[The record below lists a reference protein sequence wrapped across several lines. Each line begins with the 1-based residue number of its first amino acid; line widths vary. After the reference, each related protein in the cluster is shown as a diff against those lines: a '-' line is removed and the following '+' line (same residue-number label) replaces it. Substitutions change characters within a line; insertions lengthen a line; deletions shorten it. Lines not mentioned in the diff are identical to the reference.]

1 MAITFEQEQQLFT
14 LETAHTTYQ
23 MKVDSYG
30 FLLHLYYGRKIYG
43 NMDYLLTFY
52 DRGFSGIPYEAEG
65 ARGYSMDILPQ
76 EYPCYGTGDFRTVS
90 FQMKDENGVYG
101 ADLRFWNYRIT
112 KGKYSLAHLPAVYA
126 GEYEAET
133 LEIVL
138 KDVKEDVEVT
148 LYYGVLEKLDVITRA
163 VSVKNAGQHPVV
175 LTKVYSGGLDFP
187 EGNYDVLHFHGGH
200 GQERTLERRP
210 IMIGNQSFG
219 SRRGSSSHQHNPFVI
234 LAEHDAT
241 EDAGACYGAML
252 LYSGSFRCEVEKD
265 QFAQTRIGIG
275 IQDEM
280 FEYELKS
287 GETFTAPEAA
297 FVYGNGLAELS
308 NRYHK
313 MIRDHVCRGSYRN
326 APRPI
331 LINNWE
337 ATYFNFDGEKIVKI
351 AKQAAELGV
360 EMLVLDDGWFGK
372 RDGDRSGLGDWVV
385 NEEKLGCSLDEVVR
399 QINGFGMKF
408 GLWIEP
414 EMVSEDSDLYRAHPD
429 WAFIIPGRKPVLS
442 RHQLVLD
449 FSRKEVV
456 DHVFEQIAS
465 VIASTKVDYIKMDM
479 NRSLSDIYTA
489 TSGVQN
495 QGRILYEYVLGVY
508 DFLERMLE
516 RFPHILIEGCSG
528 GGGRFDAGMLYYTPQ
543 IWCSDNT
550 DAIERI
556 KIQYGTSFGYPVS
569 TVGAHVS
576 AVPNHQTGRV
586 TPIKT
591 RATVAMSGTFGYELD
606 LNLISDEEKQL
617 VKEQIKICKKYWNL
631 IHEGLYYRLTNPMGQ
646 VEVAA
651 WESVSE
657 NGDEALVSA
666 VTLDT
671 HCNGPVTYIRLKGL
685 KEDALYKE
693 EASGKKY
700 SGAALMYAGI
710 PIPLVTGEYQAMQMH
725 FVEE

>member
-1 MAITFEQEQQLFT
+1 
-14 LETAHTTYQ
+14 
-23 MKVDSYG
+23 
-30 FLLHLYYGRKIYG
+30 
-43 NMDYLLTFY
+43 
-52 DRGFSGIPYEAEG
+52 
-65 ARGYSMDILPQ
+65 
-76 EYPCYGTGDFRTVS
+76 
-90 FQMKDENGVYG
+90 
-101 ADLRFWNYRIT
+101 
-112 KGKYSLAHLPAVYA
+112 
-126 GEYEAET
+126 
-133 LEIVL
+133 
-138 KDVKEDVEVT
+138 
-148 LYYGVLEKLDVITRA
+148 
-163 VSVKNAGQHPVV
+163 
-175 LTKVYSGGLDFP
+175 
-187 EGNYDVLHFHGGH
+187 
-200 GQERTLERRP
+200 
-210 IMIGNQSFG
+210 
-219 SRRGSSSHQHNPFVI
+219 
-234 LAEHDAT
+234 
-241 EDAGACYGAML
+241 
-252 LYSGSFRCEVEKD
+252 
-265 QFAQTRIGIG
+265 
-275 IQDEM
+275 
-280 FEYELKS
+280 
-287 GETFTAPEAA
+287 
-297 FVYGNGLAELS
+297 
-308 NRYHK
+308 
-313 MIRDHVCRGSYRN
+313 
-326 APRPI
+326 
-331 LINNWE
+331 
-337 ATYFNFDGEKIVKI
+337 
-351 AKQAAELGV
+351 
-360 EMLVLDDGWFGK
+360 
-372 RDGDRSGLGDWVV
+372 
-385 NEEKLGCSLDEVVR
+385 
-399 QINGFGMKF
+399 
-408 GLWIEP
+408 
-414 EMVSEDSDLYRAHPD
+414 
-429 WAFIIPGRKPVLS
+429 
-442 RHQLVLD
+442 
-449 FSRKEVV
+449 
-456 DHVFEQIAS
+456 
-465 VIASTKVDYIKMDM
+465 
-479 NRSLSDIYTA
+479 
-489 TSGVQN
+489 
-495 QGRILYEYVLGVY
+495 
-508 DFLERMLE
+508 MLE